1 MFYSDKFR
9 KLYFGWKG
17 LKRSGTLFGIEL
29 QARRVGVSKGAR
41 R

>member
-1 MFYSDKFR
+1 MFYSDKLR

-29 QARRVGVSKGAR
+29 QVRGVKVSWGAR